1 MIYGLLIFD
10 KSGRNFFQK
19 FYGIGNTIVDQKL
32 VRQFVKDLIILTYS
46 LNRDERFE
54 CLDLE
59 KLKFF
64 YNASKDLVSV
74 IYTDQNEDI
83 KSVKDKLLK
92 VHQEFIKIF
101 SSLPSEEG
109 KLEAEPKSQNHPLKL
124 FEKTVDK
131 ILFPYLK
138 TVILGDGG
146 VGKTT
151 LLKLIMGQ
159 NVDSTYIPTV
169 GVDVKEFDASV
180 QNMNLV
186 LWDFSGQPRF
196 RKLWTPFL
204 EGTDIAILVT
214 DSTPKNIEETKRIY
228 QLLKEEKPELNF
240 ILIANKQDLPGATP
254 PKVIEKYIG
263 LKTYGLVAI
272 DPNYRPKIL
281 EILQEKA
288 AEITKSKSKITL
300 PTNKE

>member
-10 KSGRNFFQK
+10 RSGKNFFQK
-19 FYGIGNTIVDQKL
+19 FYGIGNTIVEQKF

-46 LNRDERFE
+46 LNSKERIG

-59 KLKFF
+59 NLKFF
-64 YNASKDLVSV
+64 YNVSKDNASV
-74 IYTDQNEDI
+74 LYTDQNEEI

-92 VHQEFIKIF
+92 VHQEFTKIL
-101 SSLPSEEG
+101 SSLPLEEG
-109 KLEAEPKSQNHPLKL
+109 KLEAEPKSENHPLKL
-124 FEKTVDK
+124 FEKTVDR
-131 ILFPYLK
+131 ILFPHLK

-151 LLKLIMGQ
+151 LLKLILGR

-169 GVDVKEFDASV
+169 GVDVKEFDASF
-180 QNMNLV
+180 QNMSLV

-196 RKLWTPFL
+196 RKLWGPFL

-228 QLLKEEKPELNF
+228 QILKEEKPELNF
-240 ILIANKQDLPGATP
+240 ILIANKQDLPEATN
-254 PKVIEKYIG
+254 PKVIEKYMG

-272 DPNYRPKIL
+272 DPNYRTKIL
-281 EILQEKA
+281 EILQEKV
-288 AEITKSKSKITL
+288 AEITKSKSKISL
-300 PTNKE
+300 PINKQ